1 MCENW
6 PVRIRPALIPVL
18 LSVTL
23 LAAAC
28 GDDEPTAASTSDV
41 VSPTAAPT
49 ATDSPA
55 PAPAPT
61 PEPAP
66 EPAPETE
73 EPGDDDGPPFDGD
86 RAEDVSPGEG
96 IGLSVVDVRVGAH
109 DGYDRIVFELGGEGN
124 AGWRV
129 GYDDD
134 PRGQGSGEPVDV
146 EGGATLA
153 IVVEGV
159 GYPFD
164 TGVEEYGGPRR
175 FAPGLTSVREVDMG
189 GVFEGYFDAFAGTR
203 EVLPFRVFRLESP
216 QRVVIDVAHSG

>member
-1 MCENW
+1 
-6 PVRIRPALIPVL
+6 VRIRPLLPAAL
-18 LSVTL
+18 LSVVL
-23 LAAAC
+23 LASAC
-28 GDDEPTAASTSDV
+28 GSDDAGSSAGDRVTTGSTATAS
-41 VSPTAAPT
+41 PPT
-49 ATDSPA
+49 ATASPD
-55 PAPAPT
+55 
-61 PEPAP
+61 EAP
-66 EPAPETE
+66 EPTDEGDETGDDAAPE
-73 EPGDDDGPPFDGD
+73 FDAD
-86 RAEDVSPGEG
+86 RSEDSSPGEG
-96 IGLSVVDVRVGAH
+96 NGLSVVDVRVGAH
-109 DGYDRIVFELGGEGN
+109 EGYDRIVFEMGGEGTV
-124 AGWRV
+124 GWRV

-134 PRGQGSGEPVDV
+134 PRRQGSGEPVDV

-203 EVLPFRVFRLESP
+203 EELPFRVFRLDSP